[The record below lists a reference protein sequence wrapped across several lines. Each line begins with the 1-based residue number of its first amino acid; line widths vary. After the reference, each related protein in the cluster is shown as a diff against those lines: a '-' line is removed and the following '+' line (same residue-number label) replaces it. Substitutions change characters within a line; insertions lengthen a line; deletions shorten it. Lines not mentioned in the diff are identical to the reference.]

1 MLMEKP
7 VTATTLFSEIDRCLS
22 ADGQPS
28 GFLTDVSEEPVFR
41 KPPFDMLY
49 ALKTTEQNPR
59 YHPEGSVWNHTM
71 LVVDMAAYVR
81 GSSSG
86 PRAFMWAALL
96 HDIGKAPTTRLRK
109 GRLTSYDHDR
119 VGARMA
125 REFLLYFTA
134 DSSFIDKVCNLV
146 RWHMQVLFAVKQPH
160 SAGIREMSESADIRD
175 VALLGLC
182 DRLGRFD
189 ADREYEI
196 KSIRGFLE
204 QCEKMTGGD
213 FSGLRALIGRKDIL
227 PPDRPK

>member
-22 ADGQPS
+22 ASGQPS
-28 GFLTDVSEEPVFR
+28 GILTDVSEEQVFR
-41 KPPFDMLY
+41 EPPFDMLY
-49 ALKTTEQNPR
+49 ALKATEQNPR

-81 GSSSG
+81 RGSSE

-96 HDIGKAPTTRLRK
+96 HDIGKAPTTCLRK

-119 VGARMA
+119 VGALMA
-125 REFLLYFTA
+125 REFLSCFTA

-146 RWHMQVLFAVKQPH
+146 RWHMQVLFTVKQPH
-160 SAGIREMSESADIRD
+160 TAGIREMSESADIRE

-182 DRLGRFD
+182 DRLGRLD

-196 KSIRGFLE
+196 KTIRGFLE
-204 QCEKMTGGD
+204 QCEKVTGD
-213 FSGLRALIGRKDIL
+213 DYSDLRILIGRKEIL
-227 PPDRPK
+227 PPDRSK